1 MKKNLQISTSEFIC
15 MLIGYSIIITELKF
29 PDIINTYAAQNGWIT
44 TALSGIYPILFF
56 TMYGFVFKAYPD
68 KNIFQI
74 NLELLGKI
82 LGTFFNIFFIIYLV
96 AYSATHFSGFAM
108 ILVNTIL
115 WYYTTYQTLIIVI
128 IVASIATFFRFKAQL
143 KLGQFTLY
151 VIIAICILLGFSLTK
166 GNKLNIMPILSIA
179 PKELFKA
186 VYHGIYAYAGFEI
199 MVLYLPYLK
208 NKSDYKKIAITTTSV
223 LILILTW
230 LIFIAIFYFGPDALN
245 LFYFPM
251 LDIMASIKV
260 PLINSFTLIFILC
273 WSIHSLKNSTFSF
286 SNILNILPPKK
297 NTNYKKLW
305 LVILIPFFYFISKLI
320 SNVINLV
327 YFVNYI
333 FIPMMILVLFNIF
346 LLFISVIRRN
356 KNDMENPS

>member
-29 PDIINTYAAQNGWIT
+29 PAVINTYAAQNGWIT
-44 TALSGIYPILFF
+44 TALSSIYPVLFF

-74 NLELLGKI
+74 NKELLGKI
-82 LGTFFNIFFIIYLV
+82 LGNFFNIFFVIYIIS
-96 AYSATHFSGFAM
+96 YSATHFAGFAM
-108 ILVNTIL
+108 VLVNTIL

-128 IVASIATFFRFKAQL
+128 LVSSIATFFRFKAQL
-143 KLGQFTLY
+143 KLSQFTFY
-151 VIIAICILLGFSLTK
+151 VIITICLLLGFALLK
-166 GNKLNIMPILSIA
+166 GNKLNIMPILSISA
-179 PKELFKA
+179 KDLFKSI
-186 VYHGIYAYAGFEI
+186 YHGIYVYAGFEI

-208 NKSDYKKIAITTTSV
+208 NKSDYKKIAITTTFV
-223 LILILTW
+223 LIIVLTW
-230 LIFIAIFYFGPDALN
+230 LVFVAIFFFGPDTLAS
-245 LFYFPM
+245 FYFPM
-251 LDIMASIKV
+251 LNIMASIKV
-260 PLINSFTLIFILC
+260 PLINSFILVFILC
-273 WSIHSLKNSTFSF
+273 WSIHSLKNSTLSIT
-286 SNILNILPPKK
+286 NILNILPPNK

-346 LLFISVIRRN
+346 LLFISVIRRK